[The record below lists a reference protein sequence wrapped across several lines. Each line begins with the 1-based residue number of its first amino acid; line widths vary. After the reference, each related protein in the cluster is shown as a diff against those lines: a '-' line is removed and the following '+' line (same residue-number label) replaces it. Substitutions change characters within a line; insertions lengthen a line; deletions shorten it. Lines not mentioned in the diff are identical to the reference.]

1 MAQTMSKKA
10 LLSNLS
16 IEHTSLLLS
25 KAEQLEVQRDEVI
38 LQSGEKAKYFYVL
51 LKGSVVVE
59 VVQPGFSVR
68 IQALNPGEAFGWSA
82 LLSGTET
89 LFQVRAREQ
98 CTIACIDGEQLRS
111 LCNAEPEFG
120 VPFLFRYCISSL
132 LGYTVRRCVLPSS
145 VALRPT
151 TKQRPTQPISREMMP
166 PHAGDEQD
174 PVLDHCHRTARS
186 NGHAAD
192 VPRADGGVRT

>member
-120 VPFLFRYCISSL
+120 VPFLFSVL
-132 LGYTVRRCVLPSS
+132 HLVARRVHGTEMRFAEFCG
-145 VALRPT
+145 VARRT
-151 TKQRPTQPISREMMP
+151 TKQRPAQPISREMMP
-166 PHAGDEQD
+166 PHAG
-174 PVLDHCHRTARS
+174 R
-186 NGHAAD
+186 
-192 VPRADGGVRT
+192 